1 MLALSLV
8 AAFTAAEASI
18 TLDSVL
24 AQRRAGPAE
33 LRAETELAAAR
44 RAAVEAS
51 ARQRESAVLGLEG
64 GPRQLN
70 GSTEA
75 DLAVDLEIALLRRG
89 EERQE
94 LGEALAAAES
104 AVRSAARAATN
115 RLVFETYVDAWAAAE
130 RVELRQ
136 RDATLVA
143 RWLALARRR
152 VEAGADPPFEAEIVA
167 SQLQGAQ
174 LALAQARAEALATW
188 QALSAWAPLPGS
200 AGTLAEPVAPALP
213 SVAIEP
219 GLGAAIAA
227 VRARAR
233 LEATLLRLG
242 AARDRSRWSL
252 LSSVGREGDEEVT
265 HVGFALRLPRPGERE
280 AIVTATETAVRAI
293 EREAEIETAMLAGR
307 ATAAAALLRELAGP
321 PEAPDFDA
329 ILAALEARLAEGKDR
344 PIAALALRREIL
356 TQLEEALARRVAA
369 HRAGAELTE
378 LTTEV
383 TP

>member
-8 AAFTAAEASI
+8 AALTAVEASI

-33 LRAETELAAAR
+33 LRAETEIAAAR

-51 ARQRESAVLGLEG
+51 ARQREAPVLGVEG
-64 GPRQLN
+64 GPRRLD

-89 EERQE
+89 GERQE

-104 AVRSAARAATN
+104 AVRSAARAATS
-115 RLVFETYVDAWAAAE
+115 RLVFQTYVDAWAAAE
-130 RVELRQ
+130 RVQLRQ
-136 RDATLVA
+136 RDATLVG

-167 SQLQGAQ
+167 AQLQSAE

-188 QALSAWAPLPGS
+188 QALSAWAPLPATTG
-200 AGTLAEPVAPALP
+200 ALAEPVAPASRP
-213 SVAIEP
+213 PAVEP
-219 GLGAAIAA
+219 GPGAAIAS
-227 VRARAR
+227 VRTRAR

-252 LSSVGREGDEEVT
+252 LSSVGREGDEDVT
-265 HVGFALRLPRPGERE
+265 HVGFALRLPRRGERE
-280 AIVTATETAVRAI
+280 AIVSATETAVRAI
-293 EREAEIETAMLAGR
+293 EREAEIETAALAGR
-307 ATAAAALLRELAGP
+307 AAAAAALLRELADP

-356 TQLEEALARRVAA
+356 SQLEEALARRVAT
-369 HRAGAELTE
+369 HRAAAELTE